1 MENGVTQRRLLHV
14 GISERDFADVLL
26 QRAFIKGRAAMAKPR
41 NEGGVTLLELML
53 VVAVITVVIGS
64 SIFTIST
71 VLPTLRADSGL
82 EQMEIQLRQAR
93 FSSIDQRRNF
103 TVTFQGT
110 NELVV
115 VRQEVPAGTTII
127 SDTFLP
133 PGMVY
138 MVFSGLP
145 DTPDGF
151 GNAHALNFG
160 CPGNTVPCS
169 IVFQSDG
176 SVLGA
181 NNAMMNGT
189 VFMGVAGDARTA
201 RAVTVMGA
209 TGRIHG
215 YHSTG
220 TSWF

>member
-1 MENGVTQRRLLHV
+1 VDLPLEKP
-14 GISERDFADVLL
+14 LL
-26 QRAFIKGRAAMAKPR
+26 QGGIEMTPLR
-41 NEGGVTLLELML
+41 NEEGVTLFELML
-53 VVAVITVVIGS
+53 GVGVIMVVVGS

-71 VLPTLRADSGL
+71 VLPKLRADSGL

-93 FSSIDQRRNF
+93 ISSIDQRRDF

-151 GNAHALNFG
+151 GNAYALNFA

-176 SVLGA
+176 SVLA
-181 NNAMMNGT
+181 VNNAMMNGT
-189 VFMGVAGDARTA
+189 VFMGVAGNATTA

>member
-1 MENGVTQRRLLHV
+1 VGFPSEKPLLKR
-14 GISERDFADVLL
+14 GTEMAPLTSE
-26 QRAFIKGRAAMAKPR
+26 
-41 NEGGVTLLELML
+41 EGVTLVELML
-53 VVAVITVVIGS
+53 GVALIMVVIGS
-64 SIFTIST
+64 SIFTISNI
-71 VLPTLRADSGL
+71 LPTLRADSGL

-110 NELVV
+110 NEVVV

-133 PGMVY
+133 SGMVY

-151 GNAHALNFG
+151 GNAYAVNFA

-176 SVLGA
+176 SVLAA
-181 NNAMMNGT
+181 NNAIMNGT
-189 VFMGVAGDARTA
+189 VFIGVAGNTTTA

>member
-1 MENGVTQRRLLHV
+1 MAPLR
-14 GISERDFADVLL
+14 SE
-26 QRAFIKGRAAMAKPR
+26 K
-41 NEGGVTLLELML
+41 GVTLLELML
-53 VVAVITVVIGS
+53 GVTVILVVIGS
-64 SIFTIST
+64 SIFAIST
-71 VLPTLRADSGL
+71 VLPTIRADSGL

-93 FSSIDQRRNF
+93 LSSIDQRRNF

-110 NELVV
+110 SELVV
-115 VRQEVPAGTTII
+115 VRQEVPAGTTTI

-151 GNAHALNFG
+151 GKAYALNFA

-176 SVLGA
+176 SVLAA
-181 NNAMMNGT
+181 NNAMMNGA
-189 VFMGVAGDARTA
+189 VFIGVAGNPGTA